1 MKRNQQQPNYD
12 MKHKVLTHSSFF
24 EHMEEF
30 GYLRGLEE
38 MLPEDFTAVFEIA
51 RVLEDPGSDLF
62 RSIAPAMTVS
72 QPAPTQQPRNSREW
86 QPNRNVTHSEEYEAA
101 LMRSFSDIK
110 RLFPHQYLLPDEI
123 FYQKL
128 AQRSLWINVPRTP
141 VVIPFRTSS
150 SEYSPNN
157 FKQKVYLLLDT
168 STSMTS
174 HHRFQ
179 MAKAVVYVFLKRN
192 LKELGHV
199 YLRTFDTDLGDL
211 RIADSPTSLRG
222 LIQYAM
228 RLNRLGNGTVM
239 EKAIIQATEDI
250 RAHASLSGAEILMVT
265 DGACHLDVDKIRK
278 ALGDTIRINTIKIGN
293 AEIFADE
300 KLLRDMASRGSSAD
314 QRNLARLEEDL
325 RRATIDLNHAANDH
339 DRNRIRSLIG
349 SINERAEKL
358 RRTIVSLLQRD
369 YGREIEFLSSVF
381 VNIDDISADGLFILR
396 QSEIDEIRE
405 LLAEV
410 ESDFDDGIDADA
422 LREAALLYEHV
433 QMLLKSGG
441 DAQQMAQLEDI
452 AQRLNELLK
461 DVLETS
467 DQINSAA
474 QNLSRSDVHDLHMML
489 HIRSSGGNSLLQ
501 LLLAVLRRSVRRI
514 FGK

>member
-1 MKRNQQQPNYD
+1 
-12 MKHKVLTHSSFF
+12 MKHQVLAHSSFF

-51 RVLEDPGSDLF
+51 RVLEDPDSSLF
-62 RSIAPAMTVS
+62 RSIAEAMTVTR
-72 QPAPTQQPRNSREW
+72 QEQQEEKPKNSREW

-101 LMRSFSDIK
+101 LMGSFSDIK

-141 VVIPFRTSS
+141 VVIPFKSS
-150 SEYSPNN
+150 GSEYSPNN

-168 STSMTS
+168 STSMNS
-174 HHRFQ
+174 HHRMQ

-192 LKELGHV
+192 LKELGHI
-199 YLRTFDTDLGDL
+199 YLRTFDTDLGPL
-211 RIADSPTSLRG
+211 QIADNYSALRN
-222 LIQYAM
+222 LIQYTM

-239 EKAIIQATEDI
+239 EKALLQAAEDI
-250 RAHASLSGAEILMVT
+250 RAHAFLSGAEVLMVT
-265 DGACHLDVDKIRK
+265 DGACHLDVDRIRA

-300 KLLRDMASRGSSAD
+300 KLLRDMASRSSSAD
-314 QRNLARLEEDL
+314 GRNLSRLEEEL
-325 RRATIDLNHAANDH
+325 RRAKMDLDHASTDH

-349 SINERAEKL
+349 SINDRAEKI
-358 RRTIVSLLQRD
+358 RHTIVGKLQRS
-369 YGREIEFLSSVF
+369 YGREIESLSSVF
-381 VNIDDISADGLFILR
+381 VNIDDISADALFTLR
-396 QSEIDEIRE
+396 QTEIDEIRE

-410 ESDFDDGIDADA
+410 ENDFQDGIDADA

-441 DAQQMAQLEDI
+441 EAEQMAQLEDI
-452 AQRLNELLK
+452 SRRLNELLK

-467 DQINSAA
+467 DQIDSAV
-474 QNLSRSDVHDLHMML
+474 QNLSRSDVRDLHMML
-489 HIRSSGGNSLLQ
+489 HIRSSGGNSLLKM
-501 LLLAVLRRSVRRI
+501 LLAVLRRSVRRL
-514 FGK
+514 FGEGKR